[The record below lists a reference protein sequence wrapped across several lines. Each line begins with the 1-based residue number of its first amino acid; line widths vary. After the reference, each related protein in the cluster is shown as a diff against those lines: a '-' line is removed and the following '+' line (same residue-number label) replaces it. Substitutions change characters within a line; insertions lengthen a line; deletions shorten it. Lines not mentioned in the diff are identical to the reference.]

1 LRLWRELYG
10 LATLMSV
17 DLDFSKSYFE
27 LFGLPEAFEIDTA
40 QLAERYRALQAAL
53 HPDRFA
59 SAGEHER
66 RLSVQGASWI
76 NEAYETLKE
85 PLSRARYLLA
95 LKGVDFDADKD
106 TASDSEF
113 LMQQIELREQ
123 LEEVDSKP
131 DPFAAL
137 DEISRAIRDWN
148 LELQEKFAAAYAA
161 DELGLARQ
169 TVLKMQF
176 FSRLFDEL
184 RRKEEYLEE
193 TLT

>member
-1 LRLWRELYG
+1 MRLWRELYG
-10 LATLMSV
+10 LASSMSV

-27 LFGLPEAFEIDTA
+27 LFGLPEAFEIDA
-40 QLAERYRALQAAL
+40 EQLSERYRVLQAAL

-59 SAGEHER
+59 SASEHER

-85 PLSRARYLLA
+85 PLSRARYLLI

-106 TASDSEF
+106 TASDPEF

-123 LEEVDSKP
+123 LEEVDSKA

-137 DEISRAIRDWN
+137 DEISCAIREWN
-148 LELQEKFAAAYAA
+148 LELQAQFASAYDA
-161 DELGLARQ
+161 DEFDQARQ
-169 TVLKMQF
+169 AVLKMQF
-176 FSRLFDEL
+176 FNRLFDEL
-184 RRKEEYLEE
+184 RHKEEHLEE
-193 TLT
+193 TLM

>member
-1 LRLWRELYG
+1 LRLRRELYG
-10 LATLMSV
+10 LAVSMSV
-17 DLDFSKSYFE
+17 DLDFSKSFFE
-27 LFGLPEAFEIDTA
+27 LFGLPEAFEIDA
-40 QLAERYRALQAAL
+40 ERLAERYRALQAAL

-59 SAGEHER
+59 SASEHER

-76 NEAYETLKE
+76 NEAHETLKV
-85 PLSRARYLLA
+85 PLSRARYLLT

-106 TASDSEF
+106 TASDPEF

-123 LEEVDSKP
+123 LEEVDSKA

-148 LELQEKFAAAYAA
+148 LELQAQFASAYDA
-161 DELGLARQ
+161 DEFDLARQ

-176 FSRLFDEL
+176 FDRLFDEL
-184 RRKEEYLEE
+184 RRKEEHLEE
-193 TLT
+193 TLM